1 VLDEGLLF
9 RANEDAFV
17 KTKRKLLDDCDL
29 WCIVSLP
36 GGVFTAAGAGV
47 KTNLLFFTKGQPT
60 RKIWYYDLSSIKVG
74 KKTPLTIKT
83 FEEFFR
89 LLPDRASSELSWTIN
104 MDERKHKAAEEA
116 RPFKEKSTIA
126 SQNAAQLN
134 EQLKELKKTFTR
146 KSEVIEEAETMIA
159 DLTRES
165 RTLAAKAKEIE
176 DAVYDLKAVN
186 PNKKADTDD
195 RTPEDLLDIIETKG
209 REIAE
214 ALAILR
220 IQREVLQ

>member
-1 VLDEGLLF
+1 
-9 RANEDAFV
+9 
-17 KTKRKLLDDCDL
+17 
-29 WCIVSLP
+29 
-36 GGVFTAAGAGV
+36 
-47 KTNLLFFTKGQPT
+47 
-60 RKIWYYDLSSIKVG
+60 
-74 KKTPLTIKT
+74 
-83 FEEFFR
+83 
-89 LLPDRASSELSWTIN
+89 

-116 RPFKEKSTIA
+116 KPFKEKSAAA
-126 SQNAAQLN
+126 SQNSALLN
-134 EQLKELKKTFTR
+134 EQLKELKKISTR

-159 DLTRES
+159 DLTREA
-165 RTLAAKAKEIE
+165 RTNAAKAKEIQ

-186 PNKKADTDD
+186 PNKKSDTDD

>member
-17 KTKRKLLDDCDL
+17 QTKRKLLDDCDL

-89 LLPDRASSELSWTIN
+89 LLPERASSELSWTIN

-116 RPFKEKSTIA
+116 KPFKEKSTIA
-126 SQNAAQLN
+126 SQNAAQLS

-146 KSEVIEEAETMIA
+146 KNEVIEEAEKMIA

-165 RTLAAKAKEIE
+165 RTNAAKAKEIQ

-186 PNKKADTDD
+186 PNRKPETDT
-195 RTPEDLLDIIETKG
+195 RTPGELIQIIEAKG
-209 REIAE
+209 AEITE
-214 ALAILR
+214 ALS
-220 IQREVLQ
+220 VLKLC